1 VESNENNKI
10 IAAKGELIQKLENK
24 IAKQYETI
32 GNIVEL
38 EGMREKM
45 KSKLKYK
52 DSIIDDLKKQVI
64 ARKRELGY
72 LSDENQGT
80 SIDKKYESVISSLRE
95 ELTVKEKTLE
105 GLYAKLEAKDE
116 IFSDLEKQN
125 MKIEELNRTVL
136 NLTEELDFRKEQ
148 LSTTEKLI
156 NTFRDDFS
164 NAYDKGMRVNKAIKH
179 EFETNLHQAQ
189 NKIKDLEDRIKSLEQ
204 DRETTKYEL
213 RKTDRALSSAR
224 KVAMVERNFLEVIKK
239 IENKR
244 KEKKL
249 ALDKSLKDRAEQ
261 DNEEKK
267 KLRTKIKIL
276 KEAYNRL
283 NEQYQ
288 SSQVIEKELQNKI
301 KNVILSS
308 YN

>member
-1 VESNENNKI
+1 
-10 IAAKGELIQKLENK
+10 
-24 IAKQYETI
+24 
-32 GNIVEL
+32 
-38 EGMREKM
+38 
-45 KSKLKYK
+45 
-52 DSIIDDLKKQVI
+52 
-64 ARKRELGY
+64 
-72 LSDENQGT
+72 
-80 SIDKKYESVISSLRE
+80 
-95 ELTVKEKTLE
+95 
-105 GLYAKLEAKDE
+105 
-116 IFSDLEKQN
+116 

-301 KNVILSS
+301 KECDSLKLQLKRLTIPMAPISANSPRAALDYSMRSSPGTSVSETPVRKSSGQSDSGFSGSSKQASEKDIPSAPVIVIQSPTTLSS
-308 YN
+308 SPGGPPAKWNSVKNPQKKLV